1 MTANVYKT
9 MPGVDVWDEARDARQ
24 WHIRVLINRS
34 AGQHWMHIQR
44 AFEKARAAA

>member
-1 MTANVYKT
+1 MTPAQLDA
-9 MPGVDVWDEARDARQ
+9 MQAQAR
-24 WHIRVLINRS
+24 IRVLINRS

>member
-1 MTANVYKT
+1 MTPAQLDA
-9 MPGVDVWDEARDARQ
+9 MQAQAQAR
-24 WHIRVLINRS
+24 IRVLIKRS